1 MPPCTRRWFCL
12 ALGACFV
19 RTPHALAVPSA
30 RRQREL
36 PYGFAQVWS
45 TALRLVRVDLR
56 LPVTDRDQEGGYVM
70 FTWLVGDKGFPGS
83 LELSPQG
90 GDKVATVVVAQ
101 VEGQPS
107 YVAQMLLD
115 RLEKKL
121 RTELGAP
128 PPARPRPPSRPPAE
142 VDAGADDAGEQSP

>member
-1 MPPCTRRWFCL
+1 MLRRSLFWL
-12 ALGACFV
+12 ALGACLGRAPV
-19 RTPHALAVPSA
+19 ARA

-36 PYGFAQVWS
+36 PYAFAQVWS
-45 TALRLVRVDLR
+45 TALRLVRVDLK
-56 LPVTDRDQEGGYVM
+56 LPVTDRDPEGGYVM

-83 LELSPQG
+83 LELSAQG
-90 GDKVATVVVAQ
+90 GDRAATVVIAK

-128 PPARPRPPSRPPAE
+128 PPARPRPPAARPD
-142 VDAGADDAGEQSP
+142 DAGAGDAAEPPA